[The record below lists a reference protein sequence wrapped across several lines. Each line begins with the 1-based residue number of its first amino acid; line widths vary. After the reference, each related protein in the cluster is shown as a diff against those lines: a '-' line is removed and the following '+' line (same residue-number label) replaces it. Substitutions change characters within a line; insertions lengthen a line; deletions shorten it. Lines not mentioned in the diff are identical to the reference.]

1 MAHIYIFIA
10 ALVIAGWAA
19 AYIGSRGAVK
29 RTCEQM
35 RADLCLDDRLD
46 DLRLE
51 LQGQIDAL
59 YENVK
64 NLNRRGGTS
73 APASTIAM
81 AEKKQAVVANPASS
95 STDAQ
100 APETGASA
108 EEITPEIL
116 RTLTETI
123 TALLGRKV
131 RIRSVKILR
140 TPDAA
145 ENSWAQHGRAV
156 IQASHNLVQRGHER

>member
-1 MAHIYIFIA
+1 MANIYIFTT

-19 AYIGSRGAVK
+19 AYIGSRAAVK

-35 RADLCLDDRLD
+35 RADL
-46 DLRLE
+46 RLE
-51 LQGQIDAL
+51 FQRQIDAL
-59 YENVK
+59 SENGK
-64 NLNRRGGTS
+64 NLDRTSRNS

-81 AEKKQAVVANPASS
+81 PEKKQPVVANRVPSDNAHP
-95 STDAQ
+95 
-100 APETGASA
+100 PETGAAA

-131 RIRSVKILR
+131 RIRSVKILQ
-140 TPDAA
+140 TPDPAA
-145 ENSWAQHGRAV
+145 SSWAQHGRAV
-156 IQASHNLVQRGHER
+156 IQASHNLVQRGHDR